1 MNNII
6 NKLRTSYGNLS
17 DRLIGYHDK
26 VLEEYDRRQYMR
38 FFKGSMIDRDGLTN
52 TRAKVSLA
60 TACFYIG
67 QGFGYIRGL
76 LTGIYTKVGYLRT
89 IRKNRL
95 K

>member
-17 DRLIGYHDK
+17 NRLI
-26 VLEEYDRRQYMR
+26 EEYDRRQYMR
-38 FFKGSMIDRDGLTN
+38 FYKGKLIDN
-52 TRAKVSLA
+52 EAKVSLA
-60 TACFYIG
+60 TACFYMG

-76 LTGIYTKVGYLRT
+76 LTGISNRIGQLRT
-89 IRKNRL
+89 IRRNRP

>member
-17 DRLIGYHDK
+17 NKLI
-26 VLEEYDRRQYMR
+26 EEYDRRQYMR
-38 FFKGSMIDRDGLTN
+38 FYKGKLIDN
-52 TRAKVSLA
+52 EAKVSLA
-60 TACFYIG
+60 TACFYMG

-76 LTGIYTKVGYLRT
+76 LTGISSRIGQLRT
-89 IRKNRL
+89 VRRNRL

>member
-17 DRLIGYHDK
+17 NRLI
-26 VLEEYDRRQYMR
+26 EEYDRRQYMR
-38 FFKGSMIDRDGLTN
+38 FFKGSMIDN
-52 TRAKVSLA
+52 EAKVSLA

-67 QGFGYIRGL
+67 QGFGYIKGL
-76 LTGIYTKVGYLRT
+76 ISGLSSRMASLRT
-89 IRKNRL
+89 IRRNRL

>member
-17 DRLIGYHDK
+17 NKLI
-26 VLEEYDRRQYMR
+26 EEYDRRQYMR
-38 FFKGSMIDRDGLTN
+38 FYKGKLIDN
-52 TRAKVSLA
+52 EAKVSLA
-60 TACFYIG
+60 TACFYMG

-76 LTGIYTKVGYLRT
+76 LTVISNRICQLRT
-89 IRKNRL
+89 VRRNRL

>member
-6 NKLRTSYGNLS
+6 EQIRTTYNRLSNKM
-17 DRLIGYHDK
+17 I
-26 VLEEYDRRQYMR
+26 EEYYYRQYMR
-38 FFKGSMIDRDGLTN
+38 FYKGTMIDIEFKRWP
-52 TRAKVSLA
+52 RAKVSLA

-76 LTGIYTKVGYLRT
+76 LTGISSRIGHLRT
-89 IRKNRL
+89 IRRNRL

>member
-6 NKLRTSYGNLS
+6 NKLRTTYNRLS
-17 DRLIGYHDK
+17 IDMI
-26 VLEEYDRRQYMR
+26 EEYHRRKYMR
-38 FFKGSMIDRDGLTN
+38 FFKGTMIEEDNKRWP
-52 TRAKVSLA
+52 RVKVSLA

-76 LTGIYTKVGYLRT
+76 VSGLYTKVGHLRT
-89 IRKNRL
+89 VRRNRL

>member
-17 DRLIGYHDK
+17 NKLI
-26 VLEEYDRRQYMR
+26 EEYDRRQYMR
-38 FFKGSMIDRDGLTN
+38 FYKGKLIDN
-52 TRAKVSLA
+52 EAKVSLA
-60 TACFYIG
+60 TACFYMG

-76 LTGIYTKVGYLRT
+76 LTGISNRIGQLRT
-89 IRKNRL
+89 IRRNRL

>member
-17 DRLIGYHDK
+17 NRLI
-26 VLEEYDRRQYMR
+26 EEYDRRQYMR
-38 FFKGSMIDRDGLTN
+38 FYKGKLIDN
-52 TRAKVSLA
+52 EAKVSLA
-60 TACFYIG
+60 TACFYMG

-76 LTGIYTKVGYLRT
+76 VVGLYTKVGQLRT
-89 IRKNRL
+89 VRRNRL

>member
-6 NKLRTSYGNLS
+6 EQIRTSYGNLS
-17 DRLIGYHDK
+17 DRLI
-26 VLEEYDRRQYMR
+26 EEYDRRQYMR
-38 FFKGSMIDRDGLTN
+38 FYKGKLIDN
-52 TRAKVSLA
+52 EAKVSLA
-60 TACFYIG
+60 TACFYMG

-89 IRKNRL
+89 VRRNRL